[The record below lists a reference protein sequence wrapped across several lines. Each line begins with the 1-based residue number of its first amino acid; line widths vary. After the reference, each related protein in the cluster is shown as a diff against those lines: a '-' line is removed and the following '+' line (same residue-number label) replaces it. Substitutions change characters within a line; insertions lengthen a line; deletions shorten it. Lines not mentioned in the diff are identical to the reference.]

1 MSDQNNIDEIEENQL
16 DQTNNE
22 SDNQTNLID
31 SLFLS
36 GFGISIIGAIF
47 LVLMFISGSFVF
59 SLYNEKSKIEQAQVW
74 IKSYDGIIESAK
86 KQKRLLT
93 ALENKVSNLSAEKK
107 SLTIDVADLENAKD
121 KFDREYKRLKNEILS
136 KNDELK
142 LIKDKLTN
150 NNLRFSSITDQLP
163 DLEREIDNLTNK
175 KFEADEKYQRSND
188 RYNEK
193 TNELNEI
200 NGRISAAKGEKDR
213 LVVSLST
220 ISDINSDFNNVR
232 LSIGR
237 AANDLEE
244 QLRLIE
250 RSNENFQNQYN
261 SLNDINDNAKIKFE
275 ELSSE
280 LQNILRSIGSQATEL
295 DRTNNKLKGF
305 SNAAED
311 ITSDLKNSETSV
323 RSLNRNINDVVKEI
337 NELGNQANILSNN
350 IEQTSISEDLKNS
363 ETSVRS
369 LNRNINDVI
378 GEIDELGDQANMLSN
393 NIEQTSISDLQK
405 SVEDILSKLSAIDD
419 QLKKE
424 KTE

>member
-1 MSDQNNIDEIEENQL
+1 MSDQNNIDEIEENQF

-74 IKSYDGIIESAK
+74 IKSHDGIIESAK

-93 ALENKVSNLSAEKK
+93 ALKDTVSIMTSEKK
-107 SLTIDVADLENAKD
+107 LLINDVEKLRDDKNSFAKERD
-121 KFDREYKRLKNEILS
+121 QLRNEILS
-136 KNDELK
+136 KKDERQFIDDNIRDKGLRLSSLK
-142 LIKDKLTN
+142 
-150 NNLRFSSITDQLP
+150 DQLP
-163 DLEREIDNLTNK
+163 ALEEQFGDLTNRK
-175 KFEADEKYQRSND
+175 READEKYQRSND

-193 TNELNEI
+193 INELNEI
-200 NGRISAAKGEKDR
+200 NGRISAAKGEKER

-220 ISDINSDFNNVR
+220 VSDINSDFNNVR
-232 LSIGR
+232 LSIAR

-244 QLRLIE
+244 QIKLIE

-261 SLNDINDNAKIKFE
+261 SLNDINDNAKIKIE

-369 LNRNINDVI
+369 LNRNINDVV
-378 GEIDELGDQANMLSN
+378 GEIDKLGDQANMLSN

-405 SVEDILSKLSAIDD
+405 TVEDILSKLSAIDD